1 MMIKDFVLNLKCLNA
16 ILYGCRVKNILESEV
31 MEFVHFSKPTISLEE
46 EDFEKIKDVIRSGWV
61 SIGRYVEELENEFKK
76 RFKVKHAIACSCCT
90 QGLIIALKAA
100 GWRNQRVAVPAFT
113 WPSTVFAIESNIGN
127 APVFC
132 DIDPET
138 WLMDLDSLD
147 DDLYDVV
154 LAVDTFGNQADI
166 KTTKPVIYDAA
177 HGFNL
182 KKLGHRGI
190 AEVVSF
196 SFSKVVSASE
206 GGMILTND
214 DEVAK
219 TAYELR
225 RLASRMEEVNAI
237 IALSSL
243 RKYDYYNQIKIDII
257 ERYQKN
263 FDFNF
268 AIQRVPECTNHSVFS
283 LLLNN
288 SYTRDAIS
296 MALKNN
302 EIEVKTYYEPL
313 VEGLA
318 HTDQIYSRIISL
330 PTYPEIVS
338 KQEMICG
345 LINESVK
352 GSMELSRG
360 DALSR
365 EDPLPGKR
373 YLVDSGYLIEYL
385 RREQK

>member
-1 MMIKDFVLNLKCLNA
+1 
-16 ILYGCRVKNILESEV
+16 VKNFLESEV
-31 MEFVHFSKPTISLEE
+31 MEFIHFSKPTISLEE
-46 EDFEKIKDVIRSGWV
+46 EDFEKIKDVLRSGWV
-61 SIGRYVEELENEFKK
+61 SIGRYVEELENEFKE

-90 QGLIIALKAA
+90 QGLIIALKAV

-127 APVFC
+127 TPVFC

-147 DDLYDVV
+147 DELYDVV

-182 KKLGHRGI
+182 EKLGHRGI

-196 SFSKVVSASE
+196 SFTKVVSASE

-237 IALSSL
+237 IALSSI
-243 RKYDYYNQIKIDII
+243 RKYDYYNKIKLDII
-257 ERYQKN
+257 ERYQKSL
-263 FDFNF
+263 DFNF
-268 AIQRVPECTNHSVFS
+268 TLQQVPECTNHSVFS

-296 MALKNN
+296 TALKNN

-338 KQEMICG
+338 KQDMICG

-360 DALSR
+360 DASSP
-365 EDPLPGKR
+365 DAHLPGKR